1 MQVTDRFTTGYFY
14 PRPPYGGRPR
24 VYGSKDCSCA
34 FLSTPSVRRATQGS
48 RGSSRGHHISIHALR
63 TEGDVV
69 EAYYALCTFKISIH
83 ALRTEGDRA
92 TRPKCPPQ
100 TNFYPR
106 PPYGGRHVECTRLIA
121 DADFYPRPPYGG
133 RRVLPALI
141 AADFIISIHAL
152 RTEGDRCFSLATRI
166 LADFYPRPPYGGRPQ
181 HVFQHAEQFAFLS
194 TPSVRRATQF
204 ACILHAQCAYF
215 YPRPPYGGRPCTLPV
230 ELRQHNISIHAL
242 RTEGDRQKAKR
253 CADVK
258 LISIH
263 ALRTE
268 GDVADFHRVITLQQF
283 LSTPSVRRAT
293 SKSKRRSKVLSISI
307 HALRTEGDVL
317 SMRFSFQ
324 AAHFYPRP
332 PYGGRR

>member
-1 MQVTDRFTTGYFY
+1 MFFNTLSNSHFY
-14 PRPPYGGRPR
+14 PRPPYGGR
-24 VYGSKDCSCA
+24 
-34 FLSTPSVRRATQGS
+34 LRRPAPTGC
-48 RGSSRGHHISIHALR
+48 RGSISIHALR
-63 TEGDVV
+63 TEGDFILV
-69 EAYYALCTFKISIH
+69 ALV
-83 ALRTEGDRA
+83 AGA
-92 TRPKCPPQ
+92 T
-100 TNFYPR
+100 
-106 PPYGGRHVECTRLIA
+106 
-121 DADFYPRPPYGG
+121 
-133 RRVLPALI
+133 
-141 AADFIISIHAL
+141 
-152 RTEGDRCFSLATRI
+152 
-166 LADFYPRPPYGGRPQ
+166 
-181 HVFQHAEQFAFLS
+181 AFLS

-230 ELRQHNISIHAL
+230 ELLQHNISIHAL

-307 HALRTEGDVL
+307 HALRTEGDASSTVMVL
-317 SMRFSFQ
+317 PSTEFLST
-324 AAHFYPRP
+324 PSV
-332 PYGGRR
+332 RRATKTNWQGLLLLLVFLSTPSVRRATLHLAG